1 MERSALTPSHRSSAA
16 RIFEEIGVLP
26 QADNLFHQATE
37 RMLRAAEMVGLRHHQ
52 QIILAQPKSEVMVHF
67 PVQMDDGRHRLFKG
81 YRVQHNDALGPY
93 LGGIRFHPRLS
104 LDTVKGLAVLSTLRA
119 SLVRVPLGG
128 AFGGVRCAPTEMSED
143 ERRRV
148 VRRFCSAISH
158 QIGPA
163 HDIVAPESG
172 ADSQT
177 MAWFLDTLAQ
187 TTPEPSRQDQSRAV
201 VGKPGE
207 LGGLMPRGRA
217 AALSVVA
224 TLDTLLSDVD
234 LASDGMRV
242 SIMGFGA
249 VGSAVARALAARGCP
264 IVSVLTQSG
273 ALANAQGLD
282 PVALQAHHARTGG
295 VEGFDGGQTCT
306 EEEFWQIESEVLIV
320 ASPER
325 SMDEVRAAKV
335 QARVVVEAGLA
346 CTTPAAEDIL
356 MQRCI
361 DLFPDILCSSGS
373 DVAHFL
379 EWNGLRSQPGIR
391 REEVEEHVL
400 RQALFAARRVRVARM
415 KHECDWRVAAQC
427 AALERI
433 ARVYELRG
441 VFP

>member
-1 MERSALTPSHRSSAA
+1 MPR
-16 RIFEEIGVLP
+16 EE
-26 QADNLFHQATE
+26 NLFHEAAE
-37 RMLRAAEMVGLRHHQ
+37 RLLRASEMVGLKHHQ
-52 QIILAQPKSEVMVHF
+52 QIILAQPKSEVMVQF
-67 PVQMDDGRHRLFKG
+67 PVQMDDGRHRLYKG

-93 LGGIRFHPRLS
+93 LGGMRFHPRLS

-119 SLVRVPLGG
+119 SLVRVPFGG
-128 AFGGVRCAPTEMSED
+128 AFGGVRCAMGEISED

-148 VRRFCSAISH
+148 VRRFCSAVSH

-177 MAWFLDTLAQ
+177 MAWFMDTLAQ

-217 AALSVVA
+217 AALSAVA
-224 TLDTLLSDVD
+224 TLDTLLPDIDVN
-234 LASDGMRV
+234 AEGARV
-242 SIMGFGA
+242 AIMGFGA
-249 VGSAVARALAARGCP
+249 VGSAIARALSARGMP
-264 IVSVLTQSG
+264 VVAILTQSS
-273 ALANAQGLD
+273 AVANAHGID
-282 PVALQAHHARTGG
+282 AVALQAHHARTGG
-295 VEGFDGGQTCT
+295 VENFDGADSLT
-306 EEEFWQIESEVLIV
+306 EDEFWQIPTEVLVV

-325 SMDEVRAAKV
+325 SMDALRAAKV
-335 QARVVVEAGLA
+335 RARVVVEAGLA
-346 CTTPAAEDIL
+346 CTTPAAEDVL
-356 MQRCI
+356 LQRCI
-361 DLFPDILCSSGS
+361 DLFPDILCSAGS

-379 EWNGLRSQPGIR
+379 EWNGLRSQPGVR
-391 REEVEEHVL
+391 REDVEEHVL
-400 RQALFAARRVRVARM
+400 RHALMAARRVRVARM
-415 KHECDWRVAAQC
+415 KYECDWRVAAQC

>member
-1 MERSALTPSHRSSAA
+1 MPRP
-16 RIFEEIGVLP
+16 
-26 QADNLFHQATE
+26 DNLFHEATE
-37 RMLRAAEMVGLRHHQ
+37 RLLRASEMVGLQHHQ
-52 QIILAQPKSEVMVHF
+52 QIILAQPKNEVMVNF
-67 PVQMDDGRHRLFKG
+67 PVLMDDGKHRLFKG

-104 LDTVKGLAVLSTLRA
+104 LDTVKGLAVLSTLRS
-119 SLVRVPLGG
+119 SLVRVPFGG
-128 AFGGVRCAPTEMSED
+128 AFGGVRCAMGEMTED

-163 HDIVAPESG
+163 HDVVAPESG

-187 TTPEPSRQDQSRAV
+187 TTREPSRQDQSRAV

-217 AALSVVA
+217 AALSVIA
-224 TLDTLLSDVD
+224 TLDTLLPDVD
-234 LASDGMRV
+234 VNAEGARV
-242 SIMGFGA
+242 TIMGFGA
-249 VGSAVARALAARGCP
+249 VGSAVARALAARGMR
-264 IVSVLTQSG
+264 VVAVLTQSG
-273 ALANAQGLD
+273 AVANSQGLD

-295 VEGFDGGQTCT
+295 VEGFEGAQTLT
-306 EEEFWQIESEVLIV
+306 EDEFWQIPSEVFVV

-325 SMDEVRAAKV
+325 SMDETRAAKV
-335 QARVVVEAGLA
+335 QTRVVVEAGLA
-346 CTTPAAEDIL
+346 CTTPAAEDVL
-356 MQRCI
+356 LQRCI
-361 DLFPDILCSSGS
+361 DLFPDILCSSGG

-400 RQALFAARRVRVARM
+400 RQALLAARRVRVSRM

-433 ARVYELRG
+433 GRVYELRG